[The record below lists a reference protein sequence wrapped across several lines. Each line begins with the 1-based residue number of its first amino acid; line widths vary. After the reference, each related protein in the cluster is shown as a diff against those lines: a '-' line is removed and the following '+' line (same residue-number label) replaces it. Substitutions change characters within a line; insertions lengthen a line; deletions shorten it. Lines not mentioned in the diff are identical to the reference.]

1 MTKPKF
7 YIFSA
12 EDLRSGKATD
22 IYFLRTR
29 EVLEAYGLCDVRVRY
44 EIHNYG
50 LPQGYRWAVFAGLEE
65 VLSLLEGRDV
75 TVYSL
80 PEGTLFREYYPLMV
94 LEANVCE
101 IVHLETAILG
111 IIRFYTSVATKAA
124 RIKKAAGDKAVIFFG
139 LRAMHP
145 AIAPALDR
153 AAYIGGVDG
162 VSGAF
167 SKELLGVEPRG
178 TMPHLLILLFNDPVK
193 AWKAFDAVMPP
204 DVPRIALVDTL
215 YDERYETLLAA
226 QALGTKLWGVRLDT
240 PRSRRGNMRM
250 LVEEIRWTLKVH
262 GYEDVKIIVSGGINE
277 EQVLALRD
285 IVDAFGVG
293 TAIAAPPAIDISMDI
308 IEVYNKD
315 TNVWE
320 PRAKR
325 GKMPGMKQVYR
336 CIPIVEDYID
346 IPGKDIVC
354 RSGDRARPLLS
365 KVMERGR
372 LVIDLPTIE
381 EIRSYV
387 LDQLKYVEL

>member
-1 MTKPKF
+1 MTKPRL
-7 YIFSA
+7 YIFNA
-12 EDLRSGKATD
+12 EDLRNGKATD

-29 EVLEAYGLCDVRVRY
+29 EVLEAYGLCNVKVRY

-94 LEANVCE
+94 LESDVCE

-111 IIRFYTSVATKAA
+111 ILRFYTSVATKAA
-124 RIKKAAGDKAVIFFG
+124 RIKKAAGDKSVIFFG

-167 SKELLGVEPRG
+167 SKELLDVEPRG

-193 AWKAFDAVMPP
+193 AWKAFDDVMPP
-204 DVPRIALVDTL
+204 NVPRIALVDTL

-226 QALGTKLWGVRLDT
+226 QTLGTKL
-240 PRSRRGNMRM
+240 
-250 LVEEIRWTLKVH
+250 
-262 GYEDVKIIVSGGINE
+262 
-277 EQVLALRD
+277 
-285 IVDAFGVG
+285 
-293 TAIAAPPAIDISMDI
+293 
-308 IEVYNKD
+308 
-315 TNVWE
+315 
-320 PRAKR
+320 
-325 GKMPGMKQVYR
+325 
-336 CIPIVEDYID
+336 
-346 IPGKDIVC
+346 
-354 RSGDRARPLLS
+354 
-365 KVMERGR
+365 
-372 LVIDLPTIE
+372 
-381 EIRSYV
+381 
-387 LDQLKYVEL
+387 